1 MLFLAYHDRW
11 HGITNFVRKQSTN
24 GQLRIRDMS
33 DDKQLGYR
41 PFHLS

>member
-24 GQLRIRDMS
+24 GQLRDMS
-33 DDKQLGYR
+33 DYKQLGYR